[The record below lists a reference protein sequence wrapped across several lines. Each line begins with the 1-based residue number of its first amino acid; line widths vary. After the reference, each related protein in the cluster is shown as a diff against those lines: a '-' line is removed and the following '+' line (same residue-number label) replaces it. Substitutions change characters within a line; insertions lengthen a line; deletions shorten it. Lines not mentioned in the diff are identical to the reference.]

1 LKLVAK
7 QLACYKLKK
16 NGTTISIMKNLL
28 CILLTIVVAFTTNP
42 SIAQSPLQ
50 GKVIKIIDGD
60 TYDLL
65 VDRHTTKRI
74 RMEGID
80 APERGMPFYKL
91 SKIYLGQLCLG
102 KQVSI
107 EPAGLDRYGRTLAKT
122 RLANGKEAG
131 LLMVE
136 AGYAWQFKKYSTDK
150 QLAKAEMNARNNRLG
165 LWKEKSA
172 EAPWVWRKNKINN
185 NRAKMKMSHFHPA
198 YKSRLAFEFSV
209 QGIQLSA

>member
-1 LKLVAK
+1 MKTLLV
-7 QLACYKLKK
+7 L
-16 NGTTISIMKNLL
+16 
-28 CILLTIVVAFTTNP
+28 LLTTALAFVST
-42 SIAQSPLQ
+42 SSVAQSPLH
-50 GKVIKIIDGD
+50 GKVIRITDGD
-60 TYDLL
+60 TYDILL
-65 VDRHTTKRI
+65 DNHTTKRI

-122 RLANGKEAG
+122 WLANGKEAG
-131 LLMVE
+131 LLMVQ
-136 AGYAWQFKKYSTDK
+136 AGYAWQFKKYSIDK
-150 QLAKAEMNARNNRLG
+150 QLANAEINARKNRLG

-198 YKSRLAFEFSV
+198 YKSRLAFEFSA
-209 QGIQLSA
+209 QGIQFSA

>member
-1 LKLVAK
+1 
-7 QLACYKLKK
+7 
-16 NGTTISIMKNLL
+16 MKNLL

-91 SKIYLGQLCLG
+91 SKTYLGSLCFGTL
-102 KQVSI
+102 VSI
-107 EPAGLDRYGRTLAKT
+107 EPTGKDRNGRTVSKTWMAK
-122 RLANGKEAG
+122 GKEAG
-131 LLMVE
+131 
-136 AGYAWQFKKYSTDK
+136 
-150 QLAKAEMNARNNRLG
+150 
-165 LWKEKSA
+165 
-172 EAPWVWRKNKINN
+172 
-185 NRAKMKMSHFHPA
+185 
-198 YKSRLAFEFSV
+198 
-209 QGIQLSA
+209 